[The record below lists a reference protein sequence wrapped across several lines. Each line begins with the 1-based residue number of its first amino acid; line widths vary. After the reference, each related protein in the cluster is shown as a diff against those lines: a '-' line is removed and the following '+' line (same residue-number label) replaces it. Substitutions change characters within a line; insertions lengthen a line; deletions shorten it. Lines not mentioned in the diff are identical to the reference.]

1 MRTPKRIT
9 YQGQQYVRADWPVL
23 PGMGG
28 RLTVGPHMPHQSPQ
42 PSQAVRPPGG
52 GQSAGGPGGP
62 SVPVPS
68 ISGPGI
74 EKGQIPSHKVR
85 KRLRRF
91 LHRLR
96 KLLLQTVDLRDVDLR
111 QLLANY
117 KLPAVNILLNEWHAS
132 HDRIAKY
139 IDDAEM
145 ELATAV
151 PRPTHTPSLE
161 PGRRL
166 PQEPW
171 PSPAN
176 PFTGPQNR

>member
-1 MRTPKRIT
+1 MKAPRSIVHN
-9 YQGQQYVRADWPVL
+9 GQRYVLADWPVL

-28 RLTVGPHMPHQSPQ
+28 RLGPGPHMPHQSPS

-74 EKGQIPSHKVR
+74 EKGRIPARKVR

-117 KLPAVNILLNEWHAS
+117 RLPAVGILLNEWHAS
-132 HDRIAKY
+132 HDCFAKY

-151 PRPTHTPSLE
+151 PHPAHTPSVE

-171 PSPAN
+171 PSPTN